1 MNTWKV
7 TLKTGPNR
15 WSTVT
20 VECQSHFD
28 AIRAARRIVGNF
40 PVPHIV

>member
-7 TLKTGPNR
+7 TLKTGSSR

-20 VECQSHFD
+20 VECQTHHE
-28 AIRAARRIVGNF
+28 AVAKARRILGNF
-40 PVPHIV
+40 PVTNIV